1 MAPQPRVTDGT
12 TATCDDVPPCHV
24 SRVTCGQCAGVPCP
38 GGDVPRAGDHW
49 QCGARPRHRP
59 MVSVG
64 DQPSWRLH
72 TASTLHTSASASR
85 HQHQPGHDTL
95 PTPCE
100 AQPVL
105 EDNISVE
112 TVPAS
117 PENQAVDVVDIA
129 KCPLGNKTSHCC
141 GSFYSEIDK
150 LFKQQEEDPSSSSR
164 QINGQHGTLL

>member
-1 MAPQPRVTDGT
+1 MSVAWLQPIPCTIFIASSLPNQMAPQPRVTM
-12 TATCDDVPPCHV
+12 

-72 TASTLHTSASASR
+72 TASTLHTSASASQ

-95 PTPCE
+95 PAPCE

-105 EDNISVE
+105 EDNMKCGD
-112 TVPAS
+112 S
-117 PENQAVDVVDIA
+117 PRLAGGPS
-129 KCPLGNKTSHCC
+129 CRCC
-141 GSFYSEIDK
+141 GYCKMSAW
-150 LFKQQEEDPSSSSR
+150 
-164 QINGQHGTLL
+164 